1 MQMHP
6 TADVPGI
13 AERLADGG
21 EATDAELAALIT
33 AEGPDREAVFEAAR
47 RVRDREFGKRTF
59 LYGFVY
65 FSTYCRNECSFCYY
79 RRSNGI
85 ERYRKSKDEIVDLAR
100 SIRADGIN
108 LADLTMGE
116 DPYMIRNGYENFL
129 DIVSAIRDE
138 TGLNIMASPG
148 AVPEA
153 EFPKLRDAGAD
164 ICACY
169 QETYNRRLFA
179 ERRIGQDFD
188 YRMNQKIWPMRCGM
202 LAEDGMMVGI
212 GETVQDRVDT
222 IRRMASMGCDQIR
235 AMTFVPQAGTPMEG
249 SGTVDTVNEL
259 LCMAAMRL
267 LRHDAFIPA
276 TLDVEG
282 IAGMEAR
289 LDAGASTVTSIIP
302 AASHLAG
309 VAQSEMDIEDG
320 HRCAD
325 YVTSRLRAMGREP
338 ATASDL
344 RREFDRRKR
353 RLADRTRSPADRDR
367 QGRGPA
373 PPPCP

>member
-1 MQMHP
+1 MYVLFLYGHNVIQSNPGDTQM
-6 TADVPGI
+6 DVPEI
-13 AERLADGG
+13 VERLASGG
-21 EATDAELAALIT
+21 EATDAELAVLIT
-33 AEGPDREAVFEAAR
+33 AEGDDREAGFEGAR
-47 RVRDREFGKRTF
+47 RVRDRVFGKRTF

-79 RRSNGI
+79 RNSNHI
-85 ERYRKSKDEIVDLAR
+85 DRYRKSKDEIVDLAR
-100 SIRADGIN
+100 SIKADGIN

-153 EFPKLRDAGAD
+153 EFPKLKEAGAD

-188 YRMNQKIWPMRCGM
+188 YRLNQKIWPMRNGM

-212 GETVQDRVDT
+212 GESVQDRVDA
-222 IRRMASMGCDQIR
+222 IRGMVALGCDQIR
-235 AMTFVPQAGTPMEG
+235 AMTFVPQEGTPMER

-259 LCMAAMRL
+259 LCLAAMRL

-282 IAGMEAR
+282 IAGMETR
-289 LDAGASTVTSIIP
+289 LNAGASTVTSIIP
-302 AASHLAG
+302 AMSSLAG
-309 VAQSEMDIEDG
+309 VAQSEMDIADG

-325 YVTSRLRAMGREP
+325 YVISRLKAMGREP
-338 ATASDL
+338 ATAEDL
-344 RREFDRRKR
+344 RKEFDRRKK
-353 RLADRTRSPADRDR
+353 RLADRT
-367 QGRGPA
+367 A
-373 PPPCP
+373 P